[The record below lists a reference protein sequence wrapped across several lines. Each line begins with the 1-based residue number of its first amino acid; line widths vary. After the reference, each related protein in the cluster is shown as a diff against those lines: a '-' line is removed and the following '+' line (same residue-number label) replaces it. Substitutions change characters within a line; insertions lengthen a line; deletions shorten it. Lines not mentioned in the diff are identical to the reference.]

1 MSFDK
6 NVFDKFD
13 TATQHKLD
21 AMQKLF
27 SYRANC
33 EKMLRM
39 HQSNSK
45 IRLILGGK
53 RSGKTTF
60 GIMETSWAGLGT
72 HPFLDYPEPP
82 LTIRVC
88 SVDFIS
94 GVKGIVLPMY
104 YAWLGP
110 QGGPIIK
117 KFWAEDRLLE
127 FHNGTIIDFK
137 SYDQDLDK
145 FEGVGRHLIWM
156 DEEPPKDKYQS
167 NYMRTIAANLG
178 MDPLGGKMVITCTPL
193 YGMCFDEETEI
204 LTKRGWAHYNE
215 FQENDQLLTF
225 NKDKRILE
233 WLNYDLLYVNT
244 GYNGPMVG
252 LTCQGF
258 DALVTPDHRWPII
271 VKATNELK
279 VVQTKDLGKHQK
291 IFRAAEYNGCPIKK
305 TYSDDFVRLIGW
317 IITEGTFRV
326 GRHEIR
332 ISQSLTKN
340 PEKCVQIRNLFKSIF
355 GTYKEKVYNYNKKL
369 LKNGWKEYPNSKG
382 IFFIGRGPWADTIRL
397 IIPNKE
403 LTSEFLLSLTKDQ
416 LWILYET
423 LLLGDG
429 HRNKNGDDFT
439 QNFGDTIENFQMLC
453 VLLGLESTLYN
464 NWKNSFRVH
473 VSRSKRYKP
482 FTHVCSLQKEE
493 IENYKG
499 IIWCPH
505 TKNETV
511 VARRNGTVYIT
522 SQTWLYDDLYDNSE
536 AVPPYVEHAH
546 VSIYDNP
553 HLNKESI
560 DAVLKD
566 PAMRDNLDAAIEGK
580 FIAKSGLI
588 YGQFSESHIIKPV
601 HPIPDDWLIVL
612 GIDPHDRNPHGIVF
626 CALTKENVWVVFDEI
641 LEQCVLNELVAR
653 IKIKLGKD
661 RWPPNLAIIDTSGN
675 APQSLTGTS
684 VSDTLKQKY
693 GLYVMDAHKDIQSG
707 RLKVSQLLDPGP
719 GLKPKLYVTENCRQ
733 LIREFRH
740 YIWDNWARYKD
751 KMNPKERPLKKDDH
765 LLDALRYVL
774 MANIYYRHPKMAYE
788 RTPPD
793 HMSRTT
799 AYF

>member
-1 MSFDK
+1 MGLSLDQ
-6 NVFDKFD
+6 FD

-27 SYRANC
+27 SYRPNN
-33 EKMLRM
+33 EKMLHM

-45 IRLILGGK
+45 VRLILGGK

-60 GIMETSWAGLGT
+60 GIVETSWAGLGI

-82 LTIRVC
+82 LAIRVC

-178 MDPLGGKMVITCTPL
+178 MDPLGGKMLITCTPL
-193 YGMCFDEETEI
+193 YGM
-204 LTKRGWAHYNE
+204 
-215 FQENDQLLTF
+215 
-225 NKDKRILE
+225 
-233 WLNYDLLYVNT
+233 
-244 GYNGPMVG
+244 
-252 LTCQGF
+252 
-258 DALVTPDHRWPII
+258 
-271 VKATNELK
+271 
-279 VVQTKDLGKHQK
+279 
-291 IFRAAEYNGCPIKK
+291 
-305 TYSDDFVRLIGW
+305 
-317 IITEGTFRV
+317 
-326 GRHEIR
+326 
-332 ISQSLTKN
+332 
-340 PEKCVQIRNLFKSIF
+340 
-355 GTYKEKVYNYNKKL
+355 
-369 LKNGWKEYPNSKG
+369 
-382 IFFIGRGPWADTIRL
+382 
-397 IIPNKE
+397 
-403 LTSEFLLSLTKDQ
+403 
-416 LWILYET
+416 
-423 LLLGDG
+423 
-429 HRNKNGDDFT
+429 
-439 QNFGDTIENFQMLC
+439 
-453 VLLGLESTLYN
+453 
-464 NWKNSFRVH
+464 
-473 VSRSKRYKP
+473 
-482 FTHVCSLQKEE
+482 
-493 IENYKG
+493 
-499 IIWCPH
+499 
-505 TKNETV
+505 
-511 VARRNGTVYIT
+511 
-522 SQTWLYDDLYDNSE
+522 TWLYDDLYDNAE
-536 AVPPYVEHAH
+536 AVPPYVEHTH

-553 HLNKESI
+553 HLTKEAI

-566 PAMRDNLDAAIEGK
+566 PAMKDNLDAAIEGK

-588 YGQFSESHIIKPV
+588 YGQFSEDHIIKPV
-601 HPIPDDWLIVL
+601 YPIPDDWLIIL
-612 GIDPHDRNPHGIVF
+612 GIDPHDRNPHGVLF

-641 LEQCVLNELVAR
+641 LEQCVLSELVAR
-653 IKIKLGKD
+653 IKIKMKD

-675 APQSLTGTS
+675 APQSITGTS
-684 VSDTLKQKY
+684 VNDILKQKY

-765 LLDALRYVL
+765 LLDALRYVV
-774 MANIYYRHPKMAYE
+774 MSNVVYRHPKLAYE
-788 RTPPD
+788 RIPPD
-793 HMSRTT
+793 HISKTT
-799 AYF
+799 GYF

>member
-1 MSFDK
+1 MSFEQ
-6 NVFDKFD
+6 FDIS
-13 TATQHKLD
+13 TQHKLD
-21 AMQKLF
+21 SMQKLF
-27 SYRANC
+27 SYRSNC
-33 EKMLRM
+33 EKMLHM

-45 IRLILGGK
+45 VRLILGGK

-60 GIMETSWAGLGT
+60 GIIETSWAGLGV
-72 HPFLDYPEPP
+72 HPFLNYPEPP

-178 MDPLGGKMVITCTPL
+178 MDPLGGKMMITCTPL
-193 YGMCFDEETEI
+193 YGM
-204 LTKRGWAHYNE
+204 
-215 FQENDQLLTF
+215 
-225 NKDKRILE
+225 
-233 WLNYDLLYVNT
+233 
-244 GYNGPMVG
+244 
-252 LTCQGF
+252 
-258 DALVTPDHRWPII
+258 
-271 VKATNELK
+271 
-279 VVQTKDLGKHQK
+279 
-291 IFRAAEYNGCPIKK
+291 
-305 TYSDDFVRLIGW
+305 
-317 IITEGTFRV
+317 
-326 GRHEIR
+326 
-332 ISQSLTKN
+332 
-340 PEKCVQIRNLFKSIF
+340 
-355 GTYKEKVYNYNKKL
+355 
-369 LKNGWKEYPNSKG
+369 
-382 IFFIGRGPWADTIRL
+382 
-397 IIPNKE
+397 
-403 LTSEFLLSLTKDQ
+403 
-416 LWILYET
+416 
-423 LLLGDG
+423 
-429 HRNKNGDDFT
+429 
-439 QNFGDTIENFQMLC
+439 
-453 VLLGLESTLYN
+453 
-464 NWKNSFRVH
+464 
-473 VSRSKRYKP
+473 
-482 FTHVCSLQKEE
+482 
-493 IENYKG
+493 
-499 IIWCPH
+499 
-505 TKNETV
+505 
-511 VARRNGTVYIT
+511 
-522 SQTWLYDDLYDNSE
+522 TWLYSDLYDNEE

-553 HLNKESI
+553 HLNKEAI

-566 PAMRDNLDAAIEGK
+566 PAMKDNLDAAIEGK

-588 YGQFSESHIIKPV
+588 YGQFSEDHIIKPV

-612 GIDPHDRNPHGIVF
+612 GIDPHDRNPHGVLF
-626 CALTKENVWVVFDEI
+626 CALTKENVWVIFDEI

-653 IKIKLGKD
+653 IKIKLGK

-675 APQSLTGTS
+675 APQSITGTS
-684 VSDTLKQKY
+684 VNDVLKQKY

-740 YIWDNWARYKD
+740 YCYDQSTEILTDKGWKLFKDLNKSEYVATLNPNTWTLEYQRPYNYIDDKYSGRMLLGEHKTTNFCVTPDHKFYGAGRYNYSSPKAFKIAPIDSFPKAFMVKRDAHWIGEEISKFSISGFDVPIQDWLKFMGLFLSEGYAHSSQNQVVISQLKDSRYFEEIKYSLSKLPFRFKYDGYKFYCYNHILHDYLYPLGNSHTKYIPEQLKKMSSSLLEHLMRGLMIGDGTIIAEDSKNNNKYKSVSRKLIDDVQEIALKLDSYGNVYRYKDTFDFIFSRNNGFSKIQGFEEIDYEGRVYCVSVPNHIIYVRRNGKAMWCGNCWDNWARYKD

-765 LLDALRYVL
+765 LLDALRYVV
-774 MANIYYRHPKMAYE
+774 MSQICYRHPKLAYQKI
-788 RTPPD
+788 PPD
-793 HMSRTT
+793 HISRTT
-799 AYF
+799 GYF